1 LTPAGSQTTPDST
14 HSIFKRG
21 QLDFGAVLAQW
32 PMLLQGIAWTA
43 GLTAVSTVAG
53 LGLGIAAAWARN
65 EGPLPLRWT
74 VGLYVE
80 LIRNTPFIIQL
91 FFGLPALGLQLSPA

>member
-1 LTPAGSQTTPDST
+1 M
-14 HSIFKRG
+14 SI

-32 PMLLQGIAWTA
+32 PLLLQGIAWTA

-65 EGPLPLRWT
+65 EARCRCAGRW
-74 VGLYVE
+74 GCMW
-80 LIRNTPFIIQL
+80 
-91 FFGLPALGLQLSPA
+91 S